1 MSLLAHAPT
10 APPADVRDLT
20 QAEHLVLFGFR
31 ATALG
36 HGDCPVLHRTFHGL
50 LGAEAE
56 AALCNLLVFV
66 RVIGGAGRRRVRLQ
80 PPGCCV
86 VSPDERL
93 ILGALA
99 AAQASLTGEGEVELT
114 DHLAHLLDQPPAE
127 SLLMAAQA
135 VAAALTVGGL
145 HLRPAL
151 DFSLPASRTLH

>member
-1 MSLLAHAPT
+1 MSLLPLAA
-10 APPADVRDLT
+10 AAPADVRDLT

-66 RVIGGAGRRRVRLQ
+66 RVIGAAGARRVRLQ
-80 PPGCCV
+80 PPGCCA

-99 AAQASLTGEGEVELT
+99 AAQASLAGEGERELT
-114 DHLAHLLDQPPAE
+114 DHLADLLAQPPADPV
-127 SLLMAAQA
+127 LMAAQS
-135 VAAALTVGGL
+135 VAAAFTLGGL
-145 HLRPAL
+145 HLRTTSAHAAP
-151 DFSLPASRTLH
+151 STRTLH

>member
-1 MSLLAHAPT
+1 MSFLRPAPL
-10 APPADVRDLT
+10 APPADVRELT

-36 HGDCPVLHRTFHGL
+36 HGDCPVLHRTFHG
-50 LGAEAE
+50 AEAQG
-56 AALCNLLVFV
+56 ALCNLLVFV
-66 RVIGGAGRRRVRLQ
+66 RLIGGAGRRRVRLQ

-99 AAQASLTGEGEVELT
+99 AAQARLAGEDETALAA
-114 DHLAHLLDQPPAE
+114 HLADLLDQTPAE
-127 SLLMAAQA
+127 FVLTAAQA
-135 VAAALTVGGL
+135 VAAALTVSGL

-151 DFSLPASRTLH
+151 DRSAPASRTLH